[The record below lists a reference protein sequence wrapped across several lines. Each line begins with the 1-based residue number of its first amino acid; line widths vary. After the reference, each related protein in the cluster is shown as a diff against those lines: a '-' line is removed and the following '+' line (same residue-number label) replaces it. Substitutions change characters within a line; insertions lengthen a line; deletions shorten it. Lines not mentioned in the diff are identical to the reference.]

1 MEQEQRQA
9 AKRRI
14 FELMQAG
21 QPWQTATAAAGIQV
35 SRSTA
40 YRWQQEVRTRGEAAL
55 PDGRQGHPA
64 KVLPA
69 SAALAGSEVTGKLT
83 IQALKEWAPLEVEY
97 YKKAYRAAGKG
108 NYDIYVA
115 FVEKGL
121 SLLNKYGQLGF
132 ILPHKFF
139 NAQYGEPLRA
149 LISHHHY
156 LSEVVHFGDKQ
167 VFEQATTYTC
177 LMFLD
182 KAGSKQCR
190 VVKVDDIL
198 AWCNTGEAVEGL
210 VPAEA
215 ITQAEWN
222 FNVGQGGELF
232 DRLSQFPQKLGDIAH
247 LFVGLQTDADDV
259 YILEEIR
266 RENERVLCASKSTG
280 SQHWFEDDHLKPFL
294 KGSLNIRRYY
304 LTNVT
309 KRLIFPYEIEKGK
322 SLLIGETEYK
332 QRYPLTWAYLE
343 KNREL
348 LSARNKGRMGQ
359 EWYGYV
365 YKKNHTLLTHL
376 KFLCH
381 Q

>member
-1 MEQEQRQA
+1 MPVVSSFMHFF
-9 AKRRI
+9 AKP
-14 FELMQAG
+14 LLYTTLGM
-21 QPWQTATAAAGIQV
+21 V
-35 SRSTA
+35 S
-40 YRWQQEVRTRGEAAL
+40 
-55 PDGRQGHPA
+55 
-64 KVLPA
+64 
-69 SAALAGSEVTGKLT
+69 
-83 IQALKEWAPLEVEY
+83 
-97 YKKAYRAAGKG
+97 
-108 NYDIYVA
+108 
-115 FVEKGL
+115 
-121 SLLNKYGQLGF
+121 
-132 ILPHKFF
+132 
-139 NAQYGEPLRA
+139 
-149 LISHHHY
+149 ISHHHY

-198 AWCNTGEAVEGL
+198 AWRNTGEAVEGL

-294 KGSLNIRRYY
+294 KGSILFNQCY
-304 LTNVT
+304 
-309 KRLIFPYEIEKGK
+309 
-322 SLLIGETEYK
+322 
-332 QRYPLTWAYLE
+332 
-343 KNREL
+343 
-348 LSARNKGRMGQ
+348 
-359 EWYGYV
+359 
-365 YKKNHTLLTHL
+365 
-376 KFLCH
+376 
-381 Q
+381 